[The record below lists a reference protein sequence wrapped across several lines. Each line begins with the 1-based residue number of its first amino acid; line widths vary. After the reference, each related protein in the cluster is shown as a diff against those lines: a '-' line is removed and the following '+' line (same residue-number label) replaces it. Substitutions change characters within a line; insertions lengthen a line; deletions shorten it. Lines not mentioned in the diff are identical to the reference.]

1 MWQLIKY
8 HLLIPN
14 GLSMWWCLQ
23 IIRITYV
30 TLKQYL
36 SCMKKICLNIAH
48 SLMIQMS
55 SKPININL
63 ANSTALSSAKL
74 KEQARFSLSLI
85 TLSGQRPWKINLGSN
100 LFRTVRPQIK
110 QFSLRFILTFTLHQL
125 LDTKQ
130 SSDSLLSFW
139 LLNYSFS
146 SFPE

>member
-8 HLLIPN
+8 LLLIPN
-14 GLSMWWCLQ
+14 GLSMWWCLL

-30 TLKQYL
+30 ILKQFL

-48 SLMIQMS
+48 SLMTQIS
-55 SKPININL
+55 SKPININS

-85 TLSGQRPWKINLGSN
+85 TLSGRRLWKINLGSN

-110 QFSLRFILTFTLHQL
+110 QFSLRFILTFTLRQL

-146 SFPE
+146 LFPE